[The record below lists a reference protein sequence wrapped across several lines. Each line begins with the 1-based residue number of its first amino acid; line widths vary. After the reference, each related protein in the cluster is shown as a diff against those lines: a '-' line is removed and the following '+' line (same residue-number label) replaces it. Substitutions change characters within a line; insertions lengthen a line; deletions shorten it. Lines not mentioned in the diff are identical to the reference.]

1 VIRKTILV
9 SFSSVFILLA
19 QVENEAPEPRI
30 FPPPEAA
37 YEQLKAH
44 LGLTA
49 SQLEQLIQI
58 LREKSNADM
67 ERYRQISAKHTELRN
82 LLSSGSR
89 DVSRIGQLTLDIH
102 LLSTQPQNPDN
113 SYRERALALL
123 TPEQRTKLGP
133 LDQALKLSTT
143 AYQAVSLNLLD
154 PPQPGPPVIL
164 RAPPGA
170 AVPVPLPEPMH

>member
-9 SFSSVFILLA
+9 SFASVFILLA

-123 TPEQRTKLGP
+123 TPEQRTN
-133 LDQALKLSTT
+133 TT